1 MTTPDDHAPAE
12 PHPPEA
18 AAPEPDVASVGLRA
32 KLLSQPDWL
41 AGVVLGGVIS
51 ALLLVVVLPRQEYA
65 RPVKTPEDRA
75 IAEAAMPLAP
85 DLAARLVAARTQLSR
100 GQIDAAVQ
108 GLNAVLAG
116 RPEHQEARWLLAN
129 TYDRLGDQAKAAQ
142 HYKVF
147 LEVHDRAQ
155 AVEDDRAARARE
167 RLRVWEG
174 MP

>member
-1 MTTPDDHAPAE
+1 MTNPDDLAPAE
-12 PHPPEA
+12 STPPA
-18 AAPEPDVASVGLRA
+18 TALPEPDVATVGLKA

-41 AGVVLGGVIS
+41 AGLAIGGVIS
-51 ALLLVVVLPRQEYA
+51 ALLLIVVLPRQEYA

-75 IAEAAMPLAP
+75 LAEAGLPLAP
-85 DLAARLVAARTQLSR
+85 ELAARLAAARGQLAS
-100 GQIDAAVQ
+100 GQIDAALQ

-116 RPEHQEARWLLAN
+116 RPENQEARWLLAN
-129 TYDRLGDQAKAAQ
+129 TFDRLGDQAKAAQ

-147 LEVHDRAQ
+147 LDVHDRAR
-155 AVEDDRAARARE
+155 AVEDDRANRARE